1 MNYLFENV
9 VWKTGDFIICGE
21 KNEAKQNKKKKER
34 KLERF
39 LKFSKNLGFN
49 VVIDYDG
56 SLLKGWLYFKKATIK
71 YNTLF
76 FF

>member
-39 LKFSKNLGFN
+39 
-49 VVIDYDG
+49 
-56 SLLKGWLYFKKATIK
+56 
-71 YNTLF
+71 
-76 FF
+76 